1 MNLLRLS
8 ISPLPISAGWYA
20 LPLRLVIGF
29 GFMQHG
35 YAKLQRGPEDFINV
49 LHATGLP
56 VPFILGWTTI
66 VVELV
71 GGLMILAGALIP
83 LATVPMAIV
92 LLVAIFTV
100 HLPNGFSSIK
110 LQSFDAAGAHFG
122 QPGYETDLLYLAG
135 LVALCVGGPGPI
147 SVDGFLNRLKKFGAA
162 KA

>member
-8 ISPLPISAGWYA
+8 ISPLPAPAGWYA
-20 LPLRLVIGF
+20 FPLRLIIGF

-35 YAKLQRGPEDFINV
+35 YAKLARGPEDFIGV
-49 LHATGLP
+49 LHAMGLP
-56 VPFILGWTTI
+56 VPFILGWATI
-66 VVELV
+66 ITELV

-83 LATVPMAIV
+83 LSTVPMAIV

-110 LQSFDAAGAHFG
+110 LQSFDVAGAHFG

-135 LVALCVGGPGPI
+135 LVALCLGGPGPLSI
-147 SVDGFLNRLKKFGAA
+147 DGFLNRLKTFRCAWA
-162 KA
+162 

>member
-8 ISPLPISAGWYA
+8 ISPLPVPARWYA
-20 LPLRLVIGF
+20 LPLRLIIGF

-35 YAKLQRGPEDFINV
+35 YAKLARGPEDFIGV
-49 LHATGLP
+49 LHAMGLP
-56 VPFILGWTTI
+56 VPFILGSATI
-66 VVELV
+66 IVELV

-83 LATVPMAIV
+83 LATVPMVIV

-135 LVALCVGGPGPI
+135 LVALCFGGAGPI
-147 SVDGFLNRLKKFGAA
+147 SIDGLRFRRNTSCESE
-162 KA
+162 

>member
-8 ISPLPISAGWYA
+8 ISPLPLSAGWYA
-20 LPLRLVIGF
+20 LPLRLIIGF
-29 GFMQHG
+29 GFMQDG
-35 YAKLQRGPEDFINV
+35 YAKLARGPEDFIGV
-49 LHATGLP
+49 LHAMGLP
-56 VPFILGWTTI
+56 IPAMLGWATI
-66 VVELV
+66 IVELV

-83 LATVPMAIV
+83 LATVPTAIV

-110 LQSFDAAGAHFG
+110 LQSFDVAGAHFG

-135 LVALCVGGPGPI
+135 LVALCLGGPGPI
-147 SVDGFLNRLKKFGAA
+147 SIDGVLNRFKKFGTA